1 MVSKNLNIDR
11 FMNGKNICLGR
22 DLHFMSFI
30 SVIDLNCSELINI
43 FCGTNKSNTNGN
55 GALSWSPSEV
65 AIFVYLRICVNYLY
79 LCISNFVIYS
89 NAVQI
94 AKCRRK

>member
-1 MVSKNLNIDR
+1 
-11 FMNGKNICLGR
+11 MNGENTCLGR

-55 GALSWSPSEV
+55 GALSWSLVSANSQV
-65 AIFVYLRICVNYLY
+65 RSQY
-79 LCISNFVIYS
+79 LCI
-89 NAVQI
+89 
-94 AKCRRK
+94 